1 MLISLKNHALG
12 GAALL
17 LSSVALPAHSETV
30 LQLASVETPQTVWG
44 QVAQRFADGV
54 AEASGGDLKIELAL
68 SGTTG
73 SVRETLEALAIGTND
88 IVMTVVASLNSY
100 DPLAAIES
108 YPYLIRDE
116 NHFNTVYNG
125 EIGKELFDALAEK
138 TGLRLVGA
146 GSRGP
151 REMAST
157 RPINSVEDLAG
168 LKIRVP
174 GIDVFRATWETLG
187 ASPTPMSSGEVYT
200 GLQSGIIDAVENPL
214 SAHIR
219 SKYYEAADYVIMTD
233 HVYGAYTFVFDD
245 ARFHQLS
252 DEEQALVNEQ
262 AKIAMEW
269 GTEQAKAELA
279 ELEAE
284 LEAVGAEFIRPEL
297 APFRAKLE
305 TMAGQ
310 FPELGPWVARIQA
323 AE

>member
-1 MLISLKNHALG
+1 MLNSIKARLAAGALI
-12 GAALL
+12 AVT
-17 LSSVALPAHSETV
+17 SSVSVHAETV

-54 AEASGGDLKIELAL
+54 AEASDGDLKIELAL
-68 SGTTG
+68 SGSTG

-116 NHFNTVYNG
+116 EHFNRVYNG
-125 EIGKELFDALAEK
+125 KIGDDLFDALAQSS
-138 TGLRLVGA
+138 GLRLVGA

-151 REMAST
+151 REMASK
-157 RPINSVEDLAG
+157 RPINTVEDLDG

-174 GIDVFRATWETLG
+174 GIEVFRATWETLG
-187 ASPTPMSSGEVYT
+187 ASPTPMSSKEVYT

-214 SAHIR
+214 SAHLR
-219 SKYYEAADYVIMTD
+219 SKYYEAADYVIMTH

-245 ARFHQLS
+245 ARFQSLT
-252 DEEQALVNEQ
+252 DEQRAIIKEQ
-262 AKIAMEW
+262 AKLAFEW
-269 GTEQAKAELA
+269 GTEQAKAELGDLRA
-279 ELEAE
+279 QLEANGVTIIE
-284 LEAVGAEFIRPEL
+284 PDLAPFREKLAPMAAQFPEL
-297 APFRAKLE
+297 AP
-305 TMAGQ
+305 
-310 FPELGPWVARIQA
+310 WVKRIQA

>member
-1 MLISLKNHALG
+1 MLNSIKARLAAGALIAVTSSFSVHA
-12 GAALL
+12 
-17 LSSVALPAHSETV
+17 ETV

-54 AEASGGDLKIELAL
+54 AEASDGDLKIELAL
-68 SGTTG
+68 SGSTG

-116 NHFNTVYNG
+116 EHFNRVYNG
-125 EIGKELFDALAEK
+125 EIGDDLFDALAQSS
-138 TGLRLVGA
+138 GLRLVGA

-151 REMAST
+151 REMASK
-157 RPINSVEDLAG
+157 RPINTVDDLDG

-174 GIDVFRATWETLG
+174 GIEVFRATWETLG
-187 ASPTPMSSGEVYT
+187 ASPTPMSSKEVYT

-214 SAHIR
+214 SAHLR
-219 SKYYEAADYVIMTD
+219 SKYYEAADYVIMTH

-245 ARFHQLS
+245 ARFQSLT
-252 DEEQALVNEQ
+252 DEQRAIIKEQ
-262 AKIAMEW
+262 AKLAFEW
-269 GTEQAKAELA
+269 GTEQAKAELGDLRA
-279 ELEAE
+279 QLEANGVTIIE
-284 LEAVGAEFIRPEL
+284 PDL
-297 APFRAKLE
+297 APFREKLAP
-305 TMAGQ
+305 MAAQ
-310 FPELGPWVARIQA
+310 FPDLAPWVKRIQA

>member
-1 MLISLKNHALG
+1 MIRSLKNQAAA
-12 GAALL
+12 GAIFA
-17 LSSVALPAHSETV
+17 LSSLASVVSAETV
-30 LQLASVETPQTVWG
+30 LQLASVETPATVWG
-44 QVAQRFADGV
+44 QVAQKFADGV
-54 AEASGGDLKIELAL
+54 ADASGGELKVELAL

-73 SVRETLEALAIGTND
+73 SPRETLEALAIGTND

-116 NHFNTVYNG
+116 EHFNAVYNG
-125 EIGKELFDALAEK
+125 EIGSDLFDALAAK

-157 RPINSVEDLAG
+157 RPIHTVDDLAG

-187 ASPTPMSSGEVYT
+187 ASPTPMSSGEVYS

-219 SKYYEAADYVIMTD
+219 SKYYEAADYVILTH

-245 ARFHQLS
+245 ARFQSLT
-252 DEEQALVNEQ
+252 DEEQAIVNEQ

-279 ELEAE
+279 DLQAE
-284 LEAVGAEFIRPEL
+284 LEGYGAQFIEPDLDDFRSKL
-297 APFRAKLE
+297 AP
-305 TMAGQ
+305 MADQ
-310 FPELGPWVARIQA
+310 FPELAPWVARIQA